1 MLDGIKAA
9 AKSGLSTKELEKELS
24 KNVGE
29 EGFYLEKDRAYRD
42 ENDVFEHYNL
52 EERNARFGTPP
63 ATVYENMKN
72 LEIYASKLKSLKQGD
87 VFTDSIIESFK
98 VGAID
103 KWQKKLKTRIIEAG
117 IQKIRS
123 IVKVHTKEN
132 MDALDEVVWNS
143 ISDLKFN
150 IMKDTLTRES
160 LFTRVR
166 EAVENK
172 DYQTASDLQ
181 IELKRSMEEIQQL
194 YMQYKKNIY

>member
-1 MLDGIKAA
+1 M
-9 AKSGLSTKELEKELS
+9 AK
-24 KNVGE
+24 
-29 EGFYLEKDRAYRD
+29 
-42 ENDVFEHYNL
+42 
-52 EERNARFGTPP
+52 
-63 ATVYENMKN
+63 
-72 LEIYASKLKSLKQGD
+72 EI
-87 VFTDSIIESFK
+87 
-98 VGAID
+98 
-103 KWQKKLKTRIIEAG
+103 KTRIIEAG

-123 IVKVHTKEN
+123 IVKIHTKEN

-166 EAVENK
+166 EAIENK

>member
-1 MLDGIKAA
+1 
-9 AKSGLSTKELEKELS
+9 
-24 KNVGE
+24 
-29 EGFYLEKDRAYRD
+29 
-42 ENDVFEHYNL
+42 
-52 EERNARFGTPP
+52 
-63 ATVYENMKN
+63 
-72 LEIYASKLKSLKQGD
+72 
-87 VFTDSIIESFK
+87 
-98 VGAID
+98 
-103 KWQKKLKTRIIEAG
+103 
-117 IQKIRS
+117 
-123 IVKVHTKEN
+123 

-172 DYQTASDLQ
+172 DYQAASDLQ

>member
-1 MLDGIKAA
+1 MA
-9 AKSGLSTKELEKELS
+9 
-24 KNVGE
+24 
-29 EGFYLEKDRAYRD
+29 
-42 ENDVFEHYNL
+42 
-52 EERNARFGTPP
+52 
-63 ATVYENMKN
+63 
-72 LEIYASKLKSLKQGD
+72 
-87 VFTDSIIESFK
+87 
-98 VGAID
+98 
-103 KWQKKLKTRIIEAG
+103 KKLKTRIIEAG

-123 IVKVHTKEN
+123 IVKIHTKEN

-166 EAVENK
+166 EAIENK

>member
-1 MLDGIKAA
+1 
-9 AKSGLSTKELEKELS
+9 
-24 KNVGE
+24 
-29 EGFYLEKDRAYRD
+29 
-42 ENDVFEHYNL
+42 
-52 EERNARFGTPP
+52 
-63 ATVYENMKN
+63 
-72 LEIYASKLKSLKQGD
+72 
-87 VFTDSIIESFK
+87 
-98 VGAID
+98 
-103 KWQKKLKTRIIEAG
+103 
-117 IQKIRS
+117 
-123 IVKVHTKEN
+123 

-166 EAVENK
+166 EAIENK

>member
-1 MLDGIKAA
+1 M
-9 AKSGLSTKELEKELS
+9 AKK
-24 KNVGE
+24 
-29 EGFYLEKDRAYRD
+29 
-42 ENDVFEHYNL
+42 
-52 EERNARFGTPP
+52 
-63 ATVYENMKN
+63 
-72 LEIYASKLKSLKQGD
+72 I
-87 VFTDSIIESFK
+87 
-98 VGAID
+98 
-103 KWQKKLKTRIIEAG
+103 KTRIIEAG

-123 IVKVHTKEN
+123 IVKIHTKEN

-166 EAVENK
+166 EAIENK

>member
-1 MLDGIKAA
+1 
-9 AKSGLSTKELEKELS
+9 
-24 KNVGE
+24 
-29 EGFYLEKDRAYRD
+29 
-42 ENDVFEHYNL
+42 
-52 EERNARFGTPP
+52 
-63 ATVYENMKN
+63 MKN

-98 VGAID
+98 IGAID
-103 KWQKKLKTRIIEAG
+103 KWQKKIKNQNNRG
-117 IQKIRS
+117 WDSKIRS
-123 IVKVHTKEN
+123 IVKIHTKEN

-166 EAVENK
+166 EAIENK